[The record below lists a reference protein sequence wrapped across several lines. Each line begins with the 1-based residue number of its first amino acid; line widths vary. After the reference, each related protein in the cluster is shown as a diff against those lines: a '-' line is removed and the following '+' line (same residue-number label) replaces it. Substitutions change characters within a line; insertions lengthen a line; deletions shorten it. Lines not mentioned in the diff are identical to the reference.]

1 MGRRIDLTGKRFG
14 RLTAISFAGTND
26 AGDALWKVRCDCG
39 VEFQT
44 LGAFLTSGRTKSCG
58 CYRSE
63 CTANR
68 NRIIKRKGYEQGGV
82 HRQQ

>member
-1 MGRRIDLTGKRFG
+1 MGKRVDLTNMRFG

-26 AGDALWKVRCDCG
+26 AGNAIWKVKCDCG

-44 LGAFLTSGRTKSCG
+44 LGVFLTSGRTRSCG

-63 CTANR
+63 VTAAR
-68 NRIIKRKGYEQGGV
+68 NRVIKRKGYEQSRV
-82 HRQQ
+82 H